1 MDTRLMDEMNAQLQ
15 GMRKLLVSDEWSL
28 WANFLKRERRGYL
41 QNKVNA
47 AIREKRYDEASVAL
61 ALYDDCTKQIELFG
75 RHISDTESKLKGNI
89 NGDKK

>member
-1 MDTRLMDEMNAQLQ
+1 MDEMNAQLQ

-47 AIREKRYDEASVAL
+47 AVESGNLVEAQIAL
-61 ALYDDCTKQIELFG
+61 ALFKDCNKQIELFG
-75 RHISDTESKLKGNI
+75 RHIQEAESKLKGNK
-89 NGDKK
+89 NGDK